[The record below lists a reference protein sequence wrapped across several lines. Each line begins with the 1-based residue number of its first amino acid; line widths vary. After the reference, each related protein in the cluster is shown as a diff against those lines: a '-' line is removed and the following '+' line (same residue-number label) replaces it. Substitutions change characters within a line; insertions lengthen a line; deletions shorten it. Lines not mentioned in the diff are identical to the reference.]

1 MVRKV
6 RELANF
12 AYHSRK
18 KKYWGIC
25 LEELEK
31 EEKVSLYQA
40 DNIQGLPGSR
50 EQVSLGRIMNCP
62 T

>member
-12 AYHSRK
+12 AYHSKK

-31 EEKVSLYQA
+31 EEKVSLY
-40 DNIQGLPGSR
+40 PGWQHTR
-50 EQVSLGRIMNCP
+50 TPRLQRAGVP
-62 T
+62 W